1 MRVKHRYE
9 SCPTKFG
16 FGQFPTPQGAA
27 SVQLAHKKMLAFDMD
42 DTLAVTKS
50 PVSEEMAS
58 LLVTVLKRLGVPT
71 VEVTD
76 SVHTQQ
82 LLSVALT
89 V

>member
-1 MRVKHRYE
+1 
-9 SCPTKFG
+9 
-16 FGQFPTPQGAA
+16 
-27 SVQLAHKKMLAFDMD
+27 MLAFDMD